1 MGDVFGRIWD
11 NLIGRIGGPLTLRLI
26 LQPLMASILAVRDG
40 WRDAQAGRPPY
51 FWSLLREPD
60 HRRERLRSGWKS
72 VGKIVVVALVLD
84 TVYQLI
90 VLRTFYPGEAMI
102 TATILAIV
110 PYVLLRGPANR
121 LARRW
126 RRPPA
131 IASDRAA

>member
-1 MGDVFGRIWD
+1 MGDFFGRIWY
-11 NLIGRIGGPLTLRLI
+11 NLIGRIGGPLTLRLV
-26 LQPLMASILAVRDG
+26 LQPLMASILALRDG
-40 WRDAQAGRPPY
+40 WRDAQAGRPAY
-51 FWSLLREPD
+51 FWSLLSDPD

-72 VGKIVVVALVLD
+72 VGKVVVVALVLD

-90 VLRTFYPGEAMI
+90 VLHTFYPGEAMI

-110 PYVLLRGPANR
+110 PYVTLRGPANR

-126 RRPPA
+126 RRRPA